1 MNNTNTNPLPF
12 RPRAP
17 GPPGHSRPVGIQKKE
32 KRKEKERARKEKD
45 DKKFEAMKAKE
56 QENEEKERQKMFAKV
71 GPKGLTHA
79 QQLRKDELLVEKNGF
94 AAKFRGAKAKIKE
107 RKGVLATI
115 AEAME
120 GAEREKK
127 ELDRQY
133 VEIVTELK
141 LLGD

>member
-1 MNNTNTNPLPF
+1 
-12 RPRAP
+12 
-17 GPPGHSRPVGIQKKE
+17 
-32 KRKEKERARKEKD
+32 
-45 DKKFEAMKAKE
+45 
-56 QENEEKERQKMFAKV
+56 MFAKV

-120 GAEREKK
+120 GAEKGVKEAEREKK